1 MKNMT
6 RLTLLAL
13 MLINVQAYAQS
24 PIIVVPK
31 VIYGTDDRM
40 DIFESHDNLMKELS
54 LSTAAQIY
62 NSDIS
67 ETDGI
72 FSINEET
79 LAQNGICKSE
89 RFSDQQAT
97 ANCTGFLIAPDVL
110 VTAGHC
116 VFSEDDCNKHKWVFD
131 YANKV
136 EVTKGFTFSAD
147 QVFTCTKLIERQK
160 EASTGLDYAI
170 VKLDRKVSGRSPL
183 KFRKEG
189 KVSDDAVLTVI
200 GHPSGV
206 PTKISPV
213 GDMRD
218 NTQELFFVM
227 SSDTFSGNSGS
238 PVIDSI
244 SGLVEGILVRG
255 DTDYTRSEEGC
266 SIPVIND
273 QNGGRGEDA
282 VRTTSIKSLQKY

>member
-1 MKNMT
+1 MKFM
-6 RLTLLAL
+6 TLLAL
-13 MLINVQAYAQS
+13 MLVSVQGYAKS
-24 PIIVVPK
+24 PVVIIPK

-40 DIFESHDNLMKELS
+40 DIFESSDSLMKELS

-62 NSDIS
+62 NSDIT
-67 ETDGI
+67 EKDGI

-79 LAQNGICKSE
+79 LEQNGICKSE
-89 RFSDQQAT
+89 RFSNQPAT
-97 ANCTGFLIAPDVL
+97 ANCSGFLIAPDVL

-116 VFSEDDCNKHKWVFD
+116 AFSIEDCSQHKWVFD
-131 YANKV
+131 YANREGIVK
-136 EVTKGFTFSAD
+136 KFSFSKD
-147 QVFTCTKLIERQK
+147 QVFTCTKIIDRQK
-160 EASTGLDYAI
+160 DSSTGVDYAV
-170 VKLDRKVSGRSPL
+170 VKLDRKVLGRTPL

-189 KVSDDAVLTVI
+189 KISDDAVLTVI
-200 GHPSGV
+200 GHPSGT

-218 NTQELFFVM
+218 NKNEKFFVM

-238 PVIDSI
+238 AVIDNT

-255 DTDYTRSEEGC
+255 DTDYTRSEDGC
-266 SIPVIND
+266 SVSVIND

-282 VRTTSIKSLQKY
+282 VRITHIKSIQKY